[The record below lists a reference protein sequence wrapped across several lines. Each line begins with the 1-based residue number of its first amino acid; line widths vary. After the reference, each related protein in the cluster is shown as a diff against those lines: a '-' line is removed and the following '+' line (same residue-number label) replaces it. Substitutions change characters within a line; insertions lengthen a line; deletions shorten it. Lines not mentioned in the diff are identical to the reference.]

1 MAKQQ
6 ERGKSIVLSHK
17 PARVGVLFMSIVVML
32 AMVGVGSALWSEVM
46 DITGLVQTGD
56 VNVEFS
62 LLDPPTFENDHGKD
76 VADCDAVLSDNLLE
90 VVIGGGYPS
99 YECWVPFDVHNVGS
113 VPVHVYHPQWLDLPP
128 TEAVTFSVVD
138 CYEEDT
144 QLHAGEE
151 IFCTLYI
158 HVEQEASQND
168 SYVFNGFLEARQFNE
183 PRDAI
188 IDADGTMS
196 RFSGDPTYRE
206 VVDGDPLT
214 AFPTGFSDEGLDWFT
229 VGDCEWTFGDDLHVE
244 DPASH
249 PGALRNGIHDDGL
262 DPLVL
267 DWDNSL
273 DTDPAVEQVDVDLET
288 GTTFTGCAGVDPKIK
303 FFDADLSGFWDDGED
318 LVLDINLDGIFN
330 G

>member
-1 MAKQQ
+1 M
-6 ERGKSIVLSHK
+6 LSHK

-46 DITGLVQTGD
+46 DISGTVQTGD
-56 VNVEFS
+56 VNVEWS
-62 LLDPPTFENDHGKD
+62 LGLIEENDHGKD
-76 VADCDAVLSDNLLE
+76 VAACDAVLTENFLE
-90 VVIGGGYPS
+90 IVIGGGYPS
-99 YECWVPFDVHNVGS
+99 YECWIPFDVHSVGT
-113 VPVHVYHPQWLDLPP
+113 VPVHIYHPQWTVLPP
-128 TEAVTFSVVD
+128 SEAVTFSVVD

-144 QLHAGEE
+144 QIHQLGSGVFPEE
-151 IFCTLYI
+151 AFCTLYI
-158 HVEQEASQND
+158 HVEQAAAQND
-168 SYVFNGFLEARQFNE
+168 TYVFAGFLEARQFNE

-188 IDADGTMS
+188 IDADGTIS
-196 RFSGDPTYRE
+196 RFSGDPEYRE
-206 VVDGDPLT
+206 VADGDPLT

-229 VGDCEWTFGDDLHVE
+229 VGDCLWTFGDDLHVE

-249 PGALRNGIHDDGL
+249 PGALRNGVHDDGL

-273 DTDPAVEQVDVDLET
+273 DTDPAVEHVDVDLET
-288 GTTFTGCAGVDPKIK
+288 GSTFTGCPFGGDPKIK
-303 FFDADLSGFWDDGED
+303 FFDANGSFFWDDGED